1 VAIHTVGSTL
11 PVVGLSMTGKRD
23 LVAELLGRRFPRD
36 GAGRKLRVRGLDG
49 ASTETTLSGV
59 HVHPEDGEEI
69 GDSWFVTYETGGKFR
84 GFWTDSSDIVER
96 LDAYLTAT
104 YLTG

>member
-1 VAIHTVGSTL
+1 
-11 PVVGLSMTGKRD
+11 
-23 LVAELLGRRFPRD
+23 
-36 GAGRKLRVRGLDG
+36 
-49 ASTETTLSGV
+49 V

-96 LDAYLTAT
+96 LDAYLTVT